1 MQIVSFSSCKFVLH
15 FICFTGLHTVD
26 TQPVRWDVAKA
37 ENSELKKQI
46 MKVCFENEPVAI
58 VHLT

>member
-1 MQIVSFSSCKFVLH
+1 MLH

-46 MKVCFENEPVAI
+46 MKVCIENEPVAI